1 MMLNKNLKMKD
12 RGVAWL
18 GQIPEGWEVRKV
30 SRIFNKIGSGT
41 TPNTSEKKYY
51 KDGIIKWVN
60 TGDLNDGVL
69 EDCEKT
75 ISTIAM
81 KELSSLTIY
90 PANSL
95 VVAMYGATIGKISIL
110 NFDSTVNQA
119 CCVLTN
125 SDVANN
131 VFIFYWFIANKK
143 NIINLGY
150 GGGQPNISQDI
161 VRSLKIPL
169 PPQKIQNKIVTYLDE
184 KTAQIWKFVDDKK
197 KMIGLLKEQ
206 KQAIIHQAITKGI
219 NKNAK
224 MKDSGIAWLGQIP
237 EGWKM
242 LKFKFLYK
250 ASMGAT
256 ILAQDLIENGQ
267 IPVYSA
273 TESDKI
279 FGYVNDSSVI
289 LEKDDLV
296 IPARGNSI
304 GNLMIVKEERAT
316 STQTTIYAKKLRDNK
331 NNIDFI
337 FHYCKSLANHL
348 FEYEVTAIPQIT
360 VGQVKENPMLIPPIE
375 IQKKIVAHIKKETSQ
390 IDTAIKK
397 IEQEIELVEE
407 YKKSLI
413 FHAVTGKIT
422 IN

>member
-1 MMLNKNLKMKD
+1 MNNAKLVKMKD
-12 RGVAWL
+12 SDIAWL
-18 GQIPEGWEVRKV
+18 GGIPEGWRIKRLKYIAKIQTGGTPLKSDNENYSTNGIPWIKPDNLDDLKPLNDSYEKV
-30 SRIFNKIGSGT
+30 SEKGLISNPIISKDDILVCCIGTVGKMGVAGCDLTFNQQINSVQFYEEINKQFG
-41 TPNTSEKKYY
+41 KYL
-51 KDGIIKWVN
+51 I
-60 TGDLNDGVL
+60 
-69 EDCEKT
+69 
-75 ISTIAM
+75 
-81 KELSSLTIY
+81 LSSQEEHLR
-90 PANSL
+90 NSQI
-95 VVAMYGATIGKISIL
+95 VVLAIL
-110 NFDSTVNQA
+110 NKTKQS
-119 CCVLTN
+119 
-125 SDVANN
+125 
-131 VFIFYWFIANKK
+131 
-143 NIINLGY
+143 NI
-150 GGGQPNISQDI
+150 
-161 VRSLKIPL
+161 KFPL
-169 PPQKIQNKIVTYLDE
+169 PPIEKQDAIANYLDK
-184 KTAQIWKFVDDKK
+184 KTAQIGKFIDDKK

-206 KQAIIHQAITKGI
+206 KQAIIHQATTKGI
-219 NKNAK
+219 DKNAK
-224 MKDSGIAWLGQIP
+224 MKDSSIAWLGQIP
-237 EGWKM
+237 EDWKM

-256 ILAQDLIENGQ
+256 ILAQDLIKNGK

-360 VGQVKENPMLIPPIE
+360 VGQVKENPMLIPPVE

-390 IDTAIKK
+390 IDIAIKK